1 MEQGLVVATV
11 PVVSVVDGGV
21 PPSEADAV
29 CVCCHETW
37 VLGNFRLTATGWL
50 TAASVLLA
58 FLVFA
63 FIVQA
68 DLLSMLVA
76 FGINVVVRAGTSG
89 NLSALTAAVP
99 ARRSSGGS
107 GGATT
112 ATQPTSTW

>member
-50 TAASVLLA
+50 MAASVLLA

-76 FGINVVVRAGTSG
+76 FGINVVVRAENQRQPFS
-89 NLSALTAAVP
+89 LTAP
-99 ARRSSGGS
+99 CLRRSSGGS

-112 ATQPTSTW
+112 ATRPTSTW

>member
-76 FGINVVVRAGTSG
+76 FGINVVVRAE
-89 NLSALTAAVP
+89 NQRQPSALTAAVP

-112 ATQPTSTW
+112 ATRPTSTW